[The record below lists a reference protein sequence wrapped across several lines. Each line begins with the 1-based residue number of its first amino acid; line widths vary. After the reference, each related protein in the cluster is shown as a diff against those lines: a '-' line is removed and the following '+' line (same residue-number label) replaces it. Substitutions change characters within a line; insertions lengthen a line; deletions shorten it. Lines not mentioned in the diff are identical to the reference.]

1 MATNFAIEADHINRT
16 FRTRNGETVFA
27 VRDVSFRVAGGQIF
41 GLLGPNGAGKTTIVR
56 ILTTILR
63 PDSGS
68 VRILGHDIRKNPLEV
83 RRNIAVVLQETAVE
97 ALLSVRDNL
106 LVYAL
111 LHGMPKSEAEKKIE
125 PLMER
130 FALKEHRRAMAQEL
144 SMGTRRRLQVAKIF
158 LVNSPVVFLDE
169 ATTGMDPIIKRNT
182 LDDIKALAR
191 EGRTIFLTTQ
201 LLQEAEIL
209 CDEIS
214 IINRGSQIATGNM
227 QALRSLTQKRFH
239 ISMIMDDPV
248 PAREYFQKYNLQS
261 IQIQGHAVEMTVLEM
276 EPTILKALAEFSQ
289 ITEIEHFEMR
299 AVDLE
304 DIFVELINISSGAR
318 NE

>member
-1 MATNFAIEADHINRT
+1 MATNFAIEADHVNRS
-16 FRTRNGETVFA
+16 FRTRSGESVFA
-27 VRDVSFRVAGGQIF
+27 VRDISVRVIPGQIF
-41 GLLGPNGAGKTTIVR
+41 GLLGPNGAGKTTLVR

-63 PDSGS
+63 PDSGA
-68 VRILGHDIRKNPLEV
+68 VRILGHDIGRNPLEV
-83 RRNIAVVLQETAVE
+83 RKQIAVVLQETAVE

-111 LHGMPKSEAEKKIE
+111 LHGMSKSEAENKME
-125 PLMER
+125 PLIER
-130 FALKEHRRAMAQEL
+130 FALKEHQKAMAQEL

-201 LLQEAEIL
+201 LLEEAEVL

-214 IINRGSQIATGNM
+214 IINRGSQIASGDM
-227 QALRSLTQKRFH
+227 QALRNLTQKRFH
-239 ISMIMDDPV
+239 ISMSLDHPAPV
-248 PAREYFQKYNLQS
+248 REHFQNLNIQS
-261 IQIQGHAVEMTVLEM
+261 IQIQGHSVEMTVLEM
-276 EPTILKALAEFSQ
+276 ESTILNALAEFSN
-289 ITEIEHFEMR
+289 TTKIEHFEMR

-304 DIFVELINISSGAR
+304 DIFVELINAQKRSLP
-318 NE
+318 